1 MSGKWVR
8 SAVAAAALLAAGPAV
23 AQDVKYNALP
33 DTDFG
38 KYKTYR
44 WVKIEG
50 GTPVDQIVDTQIKN
64 AVDGQLSAKG
74 LSKTDDEKADLYI
87 GYQVAID
94 QERQWN
100 TYGMSGGWGYG
111 PRWGYGGG
119 MGTAT
124 STTINIG
131 TVGIDMYDSNG
142 KQLVWRGAASKTI
155 DGKASP
161 EKRQKNLDKAMA
173 KLLKNYPPPAK
184 KK

>member
-1 MSGKWVR
+1 MSSKWGG
-8 SAVAAAALLAAGPAV
+8 AVLALVLVLGVVGTAA
-23 AQDVKYNALP
+23 AQDVTYNALP
-33 DTDFG
+33 DTDFT
-38 KYKTYR
+38 KYKTYK

-50 GTPVDQIVDTQIKN
+50 GTSLDQITDTQLRTAI
-64 AVDGQLSAKG
+64 DTQLAAKG
-74 LSKTDDEKADLYI
+74 LTKTDEETADLYV
-87 GYQVAID
+87 GYQAAIT

-100 TYGMSGGWGYG
+100 TYGSPAYGYG

-131 TVGIDMYDSNG
+131 TVGLDIYDPAA

-155 DGKASP
+155 DTKANP
-161 EKRQKNLDKAMA
+161 EKRQKNIDKAMA